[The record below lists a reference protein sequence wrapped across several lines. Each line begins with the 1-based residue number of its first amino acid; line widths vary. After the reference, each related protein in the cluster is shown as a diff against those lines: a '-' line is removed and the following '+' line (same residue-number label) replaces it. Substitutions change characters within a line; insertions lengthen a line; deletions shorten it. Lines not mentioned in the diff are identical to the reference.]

1 MAKNKDAALPTQ
13 PDELKELGSLVE
25 EFVSKL
31 RGVDAEIDLLK
42 ADRKEIVEE
51 YSDKLDV
58 KTLNA
63 ALKIVKIKSSS
74 DRKHTLD
81 CFLEILEKHE
91 DGDVG

>member
-1 MAKNKDAALPTQ
+1 
-13 PDELKELGSLVE
+13 VE

-42 ADRKEIVEE
+42 GDRKEIVEE
-51 YSDKLDV
+51 YSEKLDV

-63 ALKIVKIKSSS
+63 ALKIVKIKTSS

-81 CFLEILEKHE
+81 TFLEILEKHE
-91 DGDVG
+91 DGDVA

>member
-1 MAKNKDAALPTQ
+1 MAKKKVEVLPTQ
-13 PDELKELGSLVE
+13 PDELKELAILVE

-42 ADRKEIVEE
+42 GDRKEIIEE
-51 YSDKLDV
+51 YGEKLDT

-63 ALKIVKIKSSS
+63 ALKIVKIKTSS

-81 CFLEILEKHE
+81 TFLEILEKHE
-91 DGDVG
+91 EGDVA